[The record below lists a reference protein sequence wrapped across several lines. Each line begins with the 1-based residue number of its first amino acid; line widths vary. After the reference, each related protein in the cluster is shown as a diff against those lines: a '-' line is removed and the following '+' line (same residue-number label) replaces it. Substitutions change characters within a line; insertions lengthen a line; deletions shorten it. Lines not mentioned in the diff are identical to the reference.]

1 MSQPQHTP
9 ATSPQLPNR
18 IAAAPV
24 QRRYIVVDGV
34 PQDGITPAEF
44 AERVGLSRDS
54 VYRYVGTNALPDHLV
69 IRAGKRKL
77 IIAQSAVVHFLEHWR
92 AVRGSS

>member
-1 MSQPQHTP
+1 MSQPNHTP
-9 ATSPQLPNR
+9 AGPQQLR
-18 IAAAPV
+18 HRHAASV
-24 QRRYIVVDGV
+24 QPRYIVVDGV

-54 VYRYVGTNALPDHLV
+54 IYRYVGTDALPDHLV
-69 IRAGKRKL
+69 IRAGARKL

-92 AVRGSS
+92 EVRGSS